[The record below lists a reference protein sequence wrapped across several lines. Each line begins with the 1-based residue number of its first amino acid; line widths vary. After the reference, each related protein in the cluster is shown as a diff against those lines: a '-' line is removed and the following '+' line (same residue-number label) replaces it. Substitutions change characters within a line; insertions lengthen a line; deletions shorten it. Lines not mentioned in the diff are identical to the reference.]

1 MYVHNKKNNF
11 YQTAG
16 DDGVLGDTGDA
27 AKDRPSVTG
36 SALATHLP
44 RWVSAAG
51 FPPEAG
57 RAAAPPHQGH
67 DTIDNNYDPG
77 PTTFTKPYHNN
88 NKFLVVLNHVDG
100 SRKCPGCDVEFENEA
115 KPPHNMVIQHSERY
129 SYPDP
134 KNKELKK
141 WSVTKERKMNYHAR
155 DTCILPRHPYFNAS
169 RLEMTDEVKK
179 AMQPIHS
186 KFLLDNFENVGM

>member
-1 MYVHNKKNNF
+1 MYVYNKKNNF

-27 AKDRPSVTG
+27 AKDRPSLTG

-67 DTIDNNYDPG
+67 DI
-77 PTTFTKPYHNN
+77 
-88 NKFLVVLNHVDG
+88 LN
-100 SRKCPGCDVEFENEA
+100 
-115 KPPHNMVIQHSERY
+115 M
-129 SYPDP
+129 
-134 KNKELKK
+134 
-141 WSVTKERKMNYHAR
+141 
-155 DTCILPRHPYFNAS
+155 
-169 RLEMTDEVKK
+169 
-179 AMQPIHS
+179 
-186 KFLLDNFENVGM
+186 